1 MKKNLILAGVM
12 AAMICLATF
21 LHITVGISGYI
32 HLGDAVIYLAAA
44 LLPNPYAAAAAAVG
58 AGLADVLVAPVWAP
72 FTVAIKAVMV
82 FCFTAKKDRILCR
95 RNLLAPWFAGLVC
108 IGGYYV
114 AETVILMLSGTLWQA
129 AFIGAVAGIPFNTVQ
144 VVGCGIAYIALGAA
158 WDRLNLKKRLQRLGF
173 TR

>member
-108 IGGYYV
+108 IGGYYID
-114 AETVILMLSGTLWQA
+114 TSFSIHTSSRTFTQCLQILDGQA
-129 AFIGAVAGIPFNTVQ
+129 QPIFVSAFLFLHQ
-144 VVGCGIAYIALGAA
+144 
-158 WDRLNLKKRLQRLGF
+158 
-173 TR
+173 